1 MSKDLTKDKKDK
13 NEKIFGME
21 EYKQIHDL
29 VYEYQ
34 AGSNDAAEKLIDS
47 FKTFL
52 GKYIALVKYGQYSL
66 DHYSVR
72 SFIKLF
78 VEDANERKKVNS
90 YFAKGF
96 GKSVADKT
104 VARITGIFSNSTQED
119 VQQELISIF
128 LTMCTK
134 YKDTKPSF
142 HHYIKSNFH
151 YYAYRHFEKSTRDP
165 IARGHVAC
173 LTTSSKSYSPSEGF
187 IDKFHDNDFVFDFI
201 LSDDSVELEMEEMLN
216 EIELHY
222 NVMMS
227 ETTTVK
233 PRKKVSIYEDDFLDV
248 NWINGITCS
257 NIFKELS
264 AFERKI
270 LVMWYV
276 NNKTDSDIAEEFGV
290 CRGTINKRRAVAKN
304 KLEQAVLK
312 SKHIKM

>member
-1 MSKDLTKDKKDK
+1 METKDKK
-13 NEKIFGME
+13 EKIFGME
-21 EYKQIHDL
+21 EYQKIHEL

-34 AGSNDAAEKLIDS
+34 AGSTSAAEQLIDS

-52 GKYIALVKYGQYSL
+52 NKYVALIKYGQYSL
-66 DHYSVR
+66 DHYSIR

-78 VEDANERKKVNS
+78 AEDGNERKKINS
-90 YFAKGF
+90 YFAKGL
-96 GKSVADKT
+96 GKNVADKT
-104 VARITGIFSNSTQED
+104 VARISGIFSNTTQED
-119 VQQELISIF
+119 VKQELISIF

-151 YYAYRHFEKSTRDP
+151 YYAYRHFEKSIRDP

-173 LTTSSKSYSPSEGF
+173 LSSSKATACDCDQRQQDS
-187 IDKFHDNDFVFDFI
+187 DFVFEFV
-201 LSDDSVELEMEEMLN
+201 LSDESVELEMEEMLN
-216 EIELHY
+216 EVELFY
-222 NVMMS
+222 NVKMS

-233 PRKKVSIYEDDFLDV
+233 TKKKVSIYEDSFLDV

-257 NIFKELS
+257 DIFKELS

-270 LVMWYV
+270 LVMWYTG
-276 NNKTDSDIAEEFGV
+276 NRTDSDIAEEFGV
-290 CRGTINKRRAVAKN
+290 CRGTINKRRAIAKT

-312 SKHIKM
+312 SKHIRL